1 MSDVD
6 RIQVAV
12 VASTPGADTN
22 VYSMFDSTVT
32 FAAPPA
38 SNSKSTTLA
47 AHGISRIEFSV
58 VNSQA
63 GTLKGYRSV
72 DKGTNWDQVGG
83 DIAVAAN
90 AATDINGPYDF
101 LVDPHADF
109 KITWTNGGSAQ
120 ATWRPSISLIRGYHG
135 AAT

>member
-1 MSDVD
+1 MDVD

-22 VYSMFDSTVT
+22 SYSMFDSTVT
-32 FAAPPA
+32 FAAPTA

-47 AHGISRIEFSV
+47 SHGISRIEFTV
-58 VNSQA
+58 KNSHA
-63 GTLKGYRSV
+63 GTLKGYMSV

-83 DIAVAAN
+83 DIAVAAA
-90 AATDINGPYDF
+90 AATDVSGPYDF
-101 LVDPHADF
+101 LVDPYADF
-109 KITWTNGGSAQ
+109 RILWVNGGSAQ
-120 ATWRPSISLIRGYHG
+120 TTWRPSVSLIKGFHG